1 MEWEL
6 PEPELSSSVGLV
18 WCRVVQIF
26 GSLLMFD
33 ARKKTEWHALNEMM
47 WKQQKPELLR
57 SIAAAWW
64 SVSDECSVGI
74 AGNCEAHVPQRG
86 QSPEAHAQDSNIGT
100 SALEVKKK
108 KMELGIQMMI
118 LQPLASYWRLTNN
131 PRVGNW
137 KGYLVT
143 KFSTDRSISQHL
155 KRKHGRSVEMKYC
168 NNHDKCP
175 LQYTSIPVQDSRKH
189 IQLSWSNSYAHDC
202 LVLCTH

>member
-1 MEWEL
+1 
-6 PEPELSSSVGLV
+6 
-18 WCRVVQIF
+18 
-26 GSLLMFD
+26 
-33 ARKKTEWHALNEMM
+33 
-47 WKQQKPELLR
+47 
-57 SIAAAWW
+57 
-64 SVSDECSVGI
+64 
-74 AGNCEAHVPQRG
+74 
-86 QSPEAHAQDSNIGT
+86 
-100 SALEVKKK
+100 
-108 KMELGIQMMI
+108 MMI

-189 IQLSWSNSYAHDC
+189 IQLS
-202 LVLCTH
+202 